1 MPIYYFDSLDNT
13 NDMAKELVENY
24 NTNSGMIFS
33 DFQKKGR
40 GRFGNDW
47 ISIKGNFMSSIFF
60 PIKDYKKVENMQ
72 EYSLKVLLKCLKKI
86 FKSNIFKIKKPN
98 DLLINTK
105 KISGILV
112 ESFKYKN
119 KLYAIIGFGVNLNK
133 NPNIKNY
140 KTTNLKKVFN
150 KKIDPLSFGKT
161 LLREMRVF

>member
-1 MPIYYFDSLDNT
+1 MGYY
-13 NDMAKELVENY
+13 
-24 NTNSGMIFS
+24 
-33 DFQKKGR
+33 
-40 GRFGNDW
+40 
-47 ISIKGNFMSSIFF
+47 
-60 PIKDYKKVENMQ
+60 
-72 EYSLKVLLKCLKKI
+72 VLT
-86 FKSNIFKIKKPN
+86 NIFKIKKPN

-119 KLYAIIGFGVNLNK
+119 KLFAIIGFGVNLNK